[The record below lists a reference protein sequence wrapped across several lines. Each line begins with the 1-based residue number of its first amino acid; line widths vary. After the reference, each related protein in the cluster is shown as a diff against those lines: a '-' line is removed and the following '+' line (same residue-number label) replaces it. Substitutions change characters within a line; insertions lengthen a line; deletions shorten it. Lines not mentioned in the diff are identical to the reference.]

1 VSPGRWHE
9 KAAEQLKLENAKEKI
24 MAERGNMRTH
34 LPASLATGV
43 IGDLNPYLEAYQNAR
58 PNKVAGIGQI
68 FEGTDR
74 DLIVWQTRPAVP
86 SEYEQTLADALE
98 QIFSQRTYE
107 LPEVVAALNREGI
120 RTPTGEVWTE
130 RNFEEIFQQLGKLAT
145 C

>member
-1 VSPGRWHE
+1 
-9 KAAEQLKLENAKEKI
+9 

-34 LPASLATGV
+34 LPASMATGV
-43 IGDLNPYLEAYQNAR
+43 VQDFNPYLEAYQNPR
-58 PNKVAGIGQI
+58 PNKVAGAGQI
-68 FEGTDR
+68 FDRTDR

-98 QIFSQRTYE
+98 QIFSQRAHE
-107 LPEVVAALNREGI
+107 LPEIVAALNREGI

-130 RNFEEIFQQLGKLAT
+130 RNFEQTFQQLGKLAS